1 LFAVILYHGVDSGG
15 RCDRAMTAVDQE
27 YVLSRAPFEQHLD
40 YLARRSVPVCS
51 LAECRTASFCES
63 DGALVPAV
71 LTFDDGDV
79 SCYTTTAPILERFGF
94 RGEFFVVTEW
104 IDRPGFLTRT
114 QLCELA
120 ARGHRIQSHS
130 RTHPLLTELDTA
142 AIDEEVMLSKREL
155 EAMVG
160 ARVEYFSIP
169 NGAYDARVLDAA
181 RRAGYVGVLNSVAGY
196 NHPSRADFLLRRF
209 SARSYTGVGE
219 IAEIC
224 ERPRYTAVRVA
235 CTRTALSAIKYVLGD
250 RYDPLRARLIAH
262 KGRQ

>member
-1 LFAVILYHGVDSGG
+1 
-15 RCDRAMTAVDQE
+15 MTAVDQE
-27 YVLSRAPFEQHLD
+27 YVLSRARFEQHVD

-51 LAECRTASFCES
+51 LAECRAASFGRS
-63 DGALVPAV
+63 DRAPLPAV
-71 LTFDDGDV
+71 LTFDDGDA

-94 RGEFFVVTEW
+94 RGEFFVVSEW
-104 IDRPGFLTRT
+104 IDRAGFLTRT
-114 QLCELA
+114 QLRELA

-130 RTHPLLTELDTA
+130 RTHPLLTGLDTA
-142 AIDEEVMLSKREL
+142 AIDDEVMLSKREL

-160 ARVEYFSIP
+160 APVEYFSIP

-196 NHPSRADFLLRRF
+196 NHGSGADFLLRRF

-224 ERPRYTAVRVA
+224 ERPRYTAARVA
-235 CTRTALSAIKYVLGD
+235 FKRTALSAIKHVLGGS
-250 RYDPLRARLIAH
+250 YDTLRTRLISH
-262 KGRQ
+262 KGQQ

>member
-15 RCDRAMTAVDQE
+15 RWDRAMTAVDQE
-27 YVLSRAPFEQHLD
+27 YVLSRARFEQHLD

-51 LAECRTASFCES
+51 LAECRTASFSES

-94 RGEFFVVTEW
+94 RGEFFVVSEW
-104 IDRPGFLTRT
+104 IDRAGFLTRT

-160 ARVEYFSIP
+160 
-169 NGAYDARVLDAA
+169 A

-235 CTRTALSAIKYVLGD
+235 CIRTTLSAIKYVLGD